1 MGYSQTVNLEAFQ
14 LGTSGMM
21 PLPGRFLTSV
31 LVRREG
37 DLFLFDSG
45 EGTQVSMKMLNLR
58 WKKISAIFI
67 SHMHADHVTGLPGIL
82 MLSSQVDRD
91 EPLYIIGPMR
101 LKEYVDAS
109 RRILDMYINYEI
121 RFIPVETGIIYSGDG
136 FTVQAFPLM
145 HTKPCYGYSLVE
157 DKRKGE
163 FFPEKAIELGV
174 PKGKLWGTLQSG
186 SPVTLDDGRI
196 ITSDMVMGSARD
208 GRKISYVTDTMY
220 FENIADYVHDSDIL
234 FCEGMFEKA
243 LGETAREKKHM
254 TSYEAGLVARDS
266 ASRLLCL
273 QHYSP
278 RYSDRELRILER
290 DAKEVFPDTVLTRDR
305 MTFSIPL
312 KD

>member
-1 MGYSQTVNLEAFQ
+1 
-14 LGTSGMM
+14 MM

-31 LVRREG
+31 LVRRDG

-82 MLSSQVDRD
+82 MLSSQVDRTD
-91 EPLYIIGPMR
+91 PLYVIGPQK
-101 LKEYVDAS
+101 LGDYIESS

-121 RFIPVETGIIYSGDG
+121 RFIPAETGVVYSGDG
-136 FTVQAFPLM
+136 FSVQAFPLI
-145 HTKPCYGYSLVE
+145 HTKPCFGYALVE
-157 DKRKGE
+157 EKRKGE
-163 FFPEKAIELGV
+163 FHPDKAMELGI
-174 PKGKLWGTLQSG
+174 PKGKLWGQLQNGMS
-186 SPVTLDDGRI
+186 VTLDDGRVI
-196 ITSDMVMGSARD
+196 ESSMVIGAARE

-220 FENIADYVHDSDIL
+220 FPQIADYVHDSDIL

-243 LGETAREKKHM
+243 LRDTAREKKHM
-254 TSYEAGLVARDS
+254 TSYEAGLIARDS
-266 ASRLLCL
+266 DSLKLCL

-305 MTFSIPL
+305 MSFSIPL

>member
-1 MGYSQTVNLEAFQ
+1 MNLEAFQ

-31 LVRREG
+31 LVRRDG

-82 MLSSQVDRD
+82 MLSSQVDRS
-91 EPLYIIGPMR
+91 EPLYIIGPAK
-101 LKEYVDAS
+101 LKEYVDSS

-121 RFIPVETGIIYSGDG
+121 CFIPVETGIVFSGDG
-136 FTVQAFPLM
+136 FTVQAYPLQ

-157 DKRKGE
+157 EKRKGE
-163 FFPEKAIELGV
+163 FFPDKASELGI
-174 PKGKLWGTLQSG
+174 PRGKLWGMLQSG
-186 SPVTLDDGRI
+186 VPVTLEDGRV
-196 ITSDMVMGSARD
+196 ITSDMVMGKARG

-243 LGETAREKKHM
+243 LAETAREKKHM
-254 TSYEAGLVARDS
+254 TSYEAGLVARES
-266 ASRLLCL
+266 GSRLLCL

-278 RYSDRELRILER
+278 RYSDRELKILER
-290 DAKEVFPDTVLTRDR
+290 DAREVFPETVLTRDR
-305 MTFSIPL
+305 MTFNIPL

>member
-1 MGYSQTVNLEAFQ
+1 
-14 LGTSGMM
+14 MM

-31 LVRREG
+31 LVRRDG

-82 MLSSQVDRD
+82 MLSSQVDRTD
-91 EPLYIIGPMR
+91 PLYVIGPQK
-101 LKEYVDAS
+101 LGDYIESS

-121 RFIPVETGIIYSGDG
+121 RFIPAETGVVYSGDG
-136 FTVQAFPLM
+136 FSVQAFPLI
-145 HTKPCYGYSLVE
+145 HTKPCFGYALVE
-157 DKRKGE
+157 EKRKGE
-163 FFPEKAIELGV
+163 FYPDKAMELGI
-174 PKGKLWGTLQSG
+174 PKGKLWGQLQNGMS
-186 SPVTLDDGRI
+186 VTLDDGRTI
-196 ITSDMVMGSARD
+196 ESSMVMGTARE

-220 FENIADYVHDSDIL
+220 FPQIADYVHDSDIL

-243 LGETAREKKHM
+243 LRDTAREKKHM
-254 TSYEAGLVARDS
+254 TSYEAGLIARDS
-266 ASRLLCL
+266 GSLKLCL

-305 MTFSIPL
+305 MSFSIPL

>member
-1 MGYSQTVNLEAFQ
+1 MNLEAFQ

-45 EGTQVSMKMLNLR
+45 EGTQVSMKMLNLK

-82 MLSSQVDRD
+82 MLSSQVDRE
-91 EPLYIIGPMR
+91 EPLYIVGPAK
-101 LKEYVDAS
+101 LKDYVDSS

-121 RFIPVETGIIYSGDG
+121 RFIPD
-136 FTVQAFPLM
+136 
-145 HTKPCYGYSLVE
+145 
-157 DKRKGE
+157 
-163 FFPEKAIELGV
+163 KAIELGI
-174 PKGKLWGTLQSG
+174 PKGKLWGTLQNG
-186 SPVTLDDGRI
+186 TPVTLDDGRV
-196 ITSDMVMGSARD
+196 ITSDMVLGNARD

-243 LGETAREKKHM
+243 LADTAKEKKHM
-254 TSYEAGLVARDS
+254 TSYEAGMVARDS
-266 ASRLLCL
+266 NSKLLCL

-278 RYSDRELRILER
+278 RYSDRELKVLER
-290 DAKEVFPDTVLTRDR
+290 DAKSVFPETVLTRDR
-305 MTFSIPL
+305 MVFNVPL

>member
-1 MGYSQTVNLEAFQ
+1 MNLEAFQ

-31 LVRREG
+31 LVRRDG

-82 MLSSQVDRD
+82 MLSSQVDRTD
-91 EPLYIIGPMR
+91 PLYVIGPQK
-101 LKEYVDAS
+101 LGDYIESS

-121 RFIPVETGIIYSGDG
+121 RFIPAETGVVYSGDG
-136 FTVQAFPLM
+136 FSVQAFPLI
-145 HTKPCYGYSLVE
+145 HTKPCFGYALVE
-157 DKRKGE
+157 EKRKGE
-163 FFPEKAIELGV
+163 FHPDKAMELGI
-174 PKGKLWGTLQSG
+174 PKGKLWGQLQNGMS
-186 SPVTLDDGRI
+186 VTLDDGRVI
-196 ITSDMVMGSARD
+196 ESSMVMGAARE

-220 FENIADYVHDSDIL
+220 FPQIADYVHDSDIL

-243 LGETAREKKHM
+243 LRDTAREKKHM
-254 TSYEAGLVARDS
+254 TSYEAGLIARDS
-266 ASRLLCL
+266 GSLKLCL

-305 MTFSIPL
+305 MSFSIPL

>member
-1 MGYSQTVNLEAFQ
+1 
-14 LGTSGMM
+14 MM

-31 LVRREG
+31 LVRRDG

-82 MLSSQVDRD
+82 MLSSQVDRTD
-91 EPLYIIGPMR
+91 PLYVIGPQK
-101 LKEYVDAS
+101 LGDYIESS

-121 RFIPVETGIIYSGDG
+121 RFIPAETGIVYSGDG
-136 FTVQAFPLM
+136 FSVQAFPLI
-145 HTKPCYGYSLVE
+145 HTKPCFGYALVE
-157 DKRKGE
+157 EKRKGE
-163 FFPEKAIELGV
+163 FYPDKAMELGI
-174 PKGKLWGTLQSG
+174 PKGKLWGQLQNGMS
-186 SPVTLDDGRI
+186 VTLDDGRTI
-196 ITSDMVMGSARD
+196 ESSMVMGTARE

-220 FENIADYVHDSDIL
+220 FPQIADYVHDSDIL

-243 LGETAREKKHM
+243 LRDTAREKKHM
-254 TSYEAGLVARDS
+254 TSYEAGLIARDS
-266 ASRLLCL
+266 GSLKLCL

>member
-1 MGYSQTVNLEAFQ
+1 
-14 LGTSGMM
+14 MM

-31 LVRREG
+31 LVRRDG

-82 MLSSQVDRD
+82 MLSSQVDRTD
-91 EPLYIIGPMR
+91 PLYVIGPQK
-101 LKEYVDAS
+101 LGDYIESS

-121 RFIPVETGIIYSGDG
+121 RFIPAETGVVYSGDG
-136 FTVQAFPLM
+136 FSVQAFPLI
-145 HTKPCYGYSLVE
+145 HTKPCFGYALVE
-157 DKRKGE
+157 EKRKGE
-163 FFPEKAIELGV
+163 FHPDKAMELGI
-174 PKGKLWGTLQSG
+174 PKGKLWGQLQNGMS
-186 SPVTLDDGRI
+186 VTLDDGRVI
-196 ITSDMVMGSARD
+196 ESSMVMGAARE

-220 FENIADYVHDSDIL
+220 FPQIADYVHDSDIL

-243 LGETAREKKHM
+243 LRDTAREKKHM
-254 TSYEAGLVARDS
+254 TSYEAGLIARDS
-266 ASRLLCL
+266 SSLKLCL

-305 MTFSIPL
+305 MSFSIPL